1 MHKIIS
7 NAGRV
12 YCNPYTELPHKR
24 IDASTLYLHEIKC
37 SKALRLAALKKAT
50 KEPHL
55 IKTNDF
61 TLAAMEFITEPLPKD
76 YFNFTGQECA
86 NRHTAPKWR
95 PHLNKLEGW
104 TVIEEIP
111 YLLAHG
117 RPSP

>member
-24 IDASTLYLHEIKC
+24 IDASTLDLHEIKC

-55 IKTNDF
+55 IKTNGF

-76 YFNFTGQECA
+76 YFNFTGQEC
-86 NRHTAPKWR
+86 KS
-95 PHLNKLEGW
+95 
-104 TVIEEIP
+104 
-111 YLLAHG
+111 AHG
-117 RPSP
+117 SKVAATPQ